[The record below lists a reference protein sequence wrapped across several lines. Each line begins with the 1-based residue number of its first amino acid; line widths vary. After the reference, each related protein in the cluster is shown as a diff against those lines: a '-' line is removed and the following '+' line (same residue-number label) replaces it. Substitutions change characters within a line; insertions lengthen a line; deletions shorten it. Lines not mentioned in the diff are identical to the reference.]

1 TRKGRE
7 TMSQKFNIHAALAAG
22 FTALTLSTVIH
33 AAGPKKLDVANT
45 FNTNIF
51 IGEGRSASRR
61 S

>member
-1 TRKGRE
+1 
-7 TMSQKFNIHAALAAG
+7 MSQKFNIHAALAAG